1 MTEREEQRLRK
12 RRQERIR
19 RQRRRKRINRLILVA
34 LSLLVLVVTVPYIF
48 KNVRAGT
55 VFMPQPYNA
64 RVGTSAEANLDDG
77 DADTSPVTEDV
88 YGADEGGAS
97 GEEEL
102 QQFASESWLAGR
114 PEILKDW
121 EFVTDAAMPDG
132 DIVNMHDE
140 KYSYENVR
148 RDLSLLAQ
156 RYPEFLRVYNF
167 GTSLDGRE
175 LLDAVV
181 GSDEAERD
189 VIIHYSIH
197 AREHIVTNLGMKQ
210 LEELLKSMNVTQY
223 EGVDYTEIFSKV
235 RLHII
240 PMLNPDGV
248 MISQEGFG
256 AINSEELKAGLLNVF
271 ESDKALGKASPS
283 LAEYATTWKAN
294 ARSVDLNR
302 NFATDGW
309 TAEMGTQQP
318 SCSRYPGTEPMSE
331 PEVRALVDL
340 EKSINCVGQIAYHC
354 HGRIVYW
361 DYGMEEKDPEL
372 YAKDQASAQLIS
384 GLTATADLE
393 GYAVTSTVDDGQN
406 PGGCSDYFMQVEH
419 IPSLTLEVGN
429 KFKADGS
436 FNDAPLSID
445 QIDGIFVEN
454 AYVLPAVAWF
464 FMG

>member
-1 MTEREEQRLRK
+1 MSTREDEIRKK

-19 RQRRRKRINRLILVA
+19 RQRRRTRINRLILVA
-34 LSLLVLVVTVPYIF
+34 LSLLVLVGTVPYIF

-55 VFMPQPYNA
+55 VFMSQPYNA
-64 RVGTSAEANLDDG
+64 QTVTSADAGIDDG
-77 DADTSPVTEDV
+77 DDQTGPVSENV
-88 YGADEGGAS
+88 YGAEAS
-97 GEEEL
+97 EASEKEEL
-102 QQFASESWLAGR
+102 QQLHSDSWLTGR
-114 PEILKDW
+114 PDILEEW
-121 EFVTDAAMPDG
+121 EFQSGAAMPDG

-140 KYSYENVR
+140 KFSYENVR
-148 RDLSLLAQ
+148 RDLSLLRD
-156 RYPEFLRVYNF
+156 RYPETLRVFRF
-167 GTSLDGRE
+167 GTSLDDRE
-175 LLDAVV
+175 LLDAVI

-197 AREHIVTNLGMKQ
+197 AREHIVTNLAMKQ
-210 LEELLKSMNVTQY
+210 LEELLKTMDEGQY
-223 EGVDYTEIFSKV
+223 QGVNYTEIFSKV

-256 AINSEELKAGLLNVF
+256 AIASEELKAGLLNVF

-309 TAEMGTQQP
+309 TEEMGTQQP
-318 SCSRYPGTEPMSE
+318 SCSRYPGTAPMSE
-331 PEVRALVDL
+331 PEVLSLVEL
-340 EKSINCVGQIAYHC
+340 EESLNCVGQIAYHC

-361 DYGMEEKDPEL
+361 DYGMAEKDPEL
-372 YAKDQASAQLIS
+372 YEKDQSFANLIHD
-384 GLTATADLE
+384 LTVTAEED
-393 GYAVTSTVDDGQN
+393 GYAVISTVDDGQN

-419 IPSLTLEVGN
+419 IPSLTVEVGN

-445 QIDGIFVEN
+445 QIDGIYAEN
-454 AYVLPAVAWF
+454 ANVLPAVGWF